1 MCEPP
6 NKKIF
11 KLETTCDDLTWS
23 ISLNSDKCFPCLY
36 YNYGFEQ
43 GFAYRSGYLVGNGF
57 EHSLIVQ
64 QVNAVIKTIDGLGQL
79 RPIIRNRKQIFKFI
93 VKEFNLSESEKP
105 ILHIL
110 LNYPISHILNLRIDE
125 NDNIMK
131 FLVKYNFRLYWY

>member
-1 MCEPP
+1 M

-23 ISLNSDKCFPCLY
+23 ISLSSDKRFPCLY
-36 YNYGFEQ
+36 YNYDFEL
-43 GFAYRSGYLVGNGF
+43 GFAYKSGYLEGTGF
-57 EHSLIVQ
+57 ERGLIVE
-64 QVNAVIKTIDGLGQL
+64 QVNAVIKNIDGLGQL

-93 VKEFNLSESEKP
+93 VKEFNLSEIEKP
-105 ILHIL
+105 ILRML
-110 LNYPISHILNLRIDE
+110 LNYPISHILNLSIDE